1 MTKFPFYAN
10 CFLHKTEWSLKFWF
24 VRFTILKVYYLINS
38 ELRNNVEIY
47 FFCYYY
53 YTNLANKL
61 RKSYS
66 LNYIYYNNWLSVLA
80 QLKANKLGKNFIN
93 YAKNLQ
99 LLSS

>member
-1 MTKFPFYAN
+1 M
-10 CFLHKTEWSLKFWF
+10 
-24 VRFTILKVYYLINS
+24 RFTILKVYYLINS
-38 ELRNNVEIY
+38 ELSNNVEIY

-80 QLKANKLGKNFIN
+80 
-93 YAKNLQ
+93 
-99 LLSS
+99 